1 MNITVAIIG
10 RPNVGKSTLFNRLAG
25 KKLALVADTPGVT
38 RDRREAE
45 GRISD
50 LEFRVVDTAG
60 LDEAL
65 VSEVEQGMRDQTERA
80 LAGAD
85 VVMFVIDAR
94 TGITPI
100 DRHFAEWL
108 RERPVPVVLI
118 ANKCEGNAGNAGFYE
133 AFELGFGEP
142 VPLSAEHGE
151 GMAELYAALASHVRP
166 AETAIV
172 EAQK

>member
-1 MNITVAIIG
+1 
-10 RPNVGKSTLFNRLAG
+10 
-25 KKLALVADTPGVT
+25 
-38 RDRREAE
+38 
-45 GRISD
+45 
-50 LEFRVVDTAG
+50 
-60 LDEAL
+60 
-65 VSEVEQGMRDQTERA
+65 MRDQTERA

-151 GMAELYAALASHVRP
+151 GLAEPYAALAPHVRP

-172 EAQK
+172 EPTNDGEPAPEGDSGSNETEDDEAEIGRASCRERVCQYG

>member
-38 RDRREAE
+38 RHRREAE

-80 LAGAD
+80 LDEAA

-100 DRHFAEWL
+100 DRHFAAWL
-108 RERPVPVVLI
+108 RERDRTSPCRERGYQDVSHP
-118 ANKCEGNAGNAGFYE
+118 GDAGYIKKI
-133 AFELGFGEP
+133 
-142 VPLSAEHGE
+142 HT
-151 GMAELYAALASHVRP
+151 H
-166 AETAIV
+166 I
-172 EAQK
+172 

>member
-1 MNITVAIIG
+1 
-10 RPNVGKSTLFNRLAG
+10 
-25 KKLALVADTPGVT
+25 
-38 RDRREAE
+38 
-45 GRISD
+45 
-50 LEFRVVDTAG
+50 
-60 LDEAL
+60 
-65 VSEVEQGMRDQTERA
+65 MRDQTERA

-118 ANKCEGNAGNAGFYE
+118 TNQCEGNAGNAGFYD

-142 VPLSAEHGE
+142 VPLSAEHGAGLRSE
-151 GMAELYAALASHVRP
+151 ERRAGKECGSTRRSRCAPSLQ
-166 AETAIV
+166 
-172 EAQK
+172 QKKH

>member
-1 MNITVAIIG
+1 MTGAFMG
-10 RPNVGKSTLFNRLAG
+10 RQKRGKCTLMERREG
-25 KKLALVADTPGVT
+25 KKLALVGDAPGVT
-38 RDRREAE
+38 GDQSEAA
-45 GRISD
+45 GRSAD

-133 AFELGFGEP
+133 AFELGFGAP

-151 GMAELYAALASHVRP
+151 GLAGVSAAP
-166 AETAIV
+166 GIG
-172 EAQK
+172 